1 MDFFE
6 QPILNSPYNYP
17 KKHWELDESGQPTQS
32 IHDKRRPSSLVTP
45 VPRARNRQRKS
56 ASDQGQLDMIMDTG
70 DGLSSSA
77 QEYNISGYIN
87 EIRELVDQWRRL
99 PNERD
104 WQVTAET
111 AQLLRYWRSHQ
122 FETIRPFF
130 CQVEAVETAIWLSE
144 VAPKWVKE
152 RRAF

>member
-32 IHDKRRPSSLVTP
+32 IHDKEPPSSLVTP
-45 VPRARNRQRKS
+45 VPRARSRQRKS

-104 WQVTAET
+104 WKVTAET
-111 AQLLRYWRSHQ
+111 AQLLHIGATTNLKRYAHSSVKKRLKLLYGY
-122 FETIRPFF
+122 RK
-130 CQVEAVETAIWLSE
+130 LLL
-144 VAPKWVKE
+144 KWVKE